1 MEAPVLQKARY
12 DAKHPIIVTID
23 TSPTGTGWAIS
34 QEGKDGSR
42 YVIRFGAK
50 ILIERQRAYPQ
61 IKRELWGMLIAIITD
76 RGYLIGADVTI
87 ETDCRS
93 LLGMI
98 SSCEI
103 ADIAMLR

>member
-42 YVIRFGAK
+42 YVTRFGAK
-50 ILIERQRAYPQ
+50 ILTE
-61 IKRELWGMLIAIITD
+61 
-76 RGYLIGADVTI
+76 
-87 ETDCRS
+87 
-93 LLGMI
+93 
-98 SSCEI
+98 
-103 ADIAMLR
+103 